1 MQKGATVRAE
11 VTGQGGR
18 TPGAQ
23 AAAGVEPSLPELI
36 GELVSA
42 GLVSVEV
49 HDDGTAT
56 IFAETQS
63 AALATAPQGAPIP
76 GTRGEATLEV
86 ALEVVSVEV
95 DPTKATLTSLGETMR
110 LTATAL
116 PSNRTPKCGGRH

>member
-11 VTGQGGR
+11 VTGQGGH

-49 HDDGTAT
+49 HDEGDISYALTA
-56 IFAETQS
+56 EGES
-63 AALATAPQGAPIP
+63 AARSMAMSRQPHALVLLGALV
-76 GTRGEATLEV
+76 GTNEYL
-86 ALEVVSVEV
+86 
-95 DPTKATLTSLGETMR
+95 
-110 LTATAL
+110 
-116 PSNRTPKCGGRH
+116 N